1 MTNTESFNK
10 DNRRPCPHSEFCGGC
25 LYDSGNYGDVLK
37 QKEGEVRGCFNSR
50 DIDISEI
57 FQGIVGADSTHL
69 FAYRNK
75 MEYTFGDL
83 VKGGELQLGM
93 HKKGNFMSI
102 ITVDECQLVPD
113 DFNKILKC
121 TLDFCTSRSYTHY
134 NKKSH
139 EGLLRNLIVRRG
151 VRTGEILVDIVTSS
165 ECDAVRGDGSLG
177 FDAEAW
183 KDSVLSLPLDAE
195 IVGIMHTI
203 NDGLADTV
211 SCDEQRIL
219 FGRDY
224 YYEEICGLRF
234 KVNVFSFFQTNVEAI
249 ERLYTEAVSLIQN
262 IDGKVVYDLF
272 CGTGTISQIVSEKA
286 ARVIG
291 VEIVADS
298 VEAAETN
305 AALNGIANCEFIQ
318 GDVYKVLSEAAE
330 GSLPAPDVIIVD
342 PPRMGLQTKT
352 VNKVATYGV
361 PEILYISCN
370 SKTLAADI
378 DDFRLAGYE
387 PKYIKAYDN
396 FPWTKHVETVVLMS
410 KVKGK

>member
-1 MTNTESFNK
+1 M
-10 DNRRPCPHSEFCGGC
+10 
-25 LYDSGNYGDVLK
+25 
-37 QKEGEVRGCFNSR
+37 
-50 DIDISEI
+50 
-57 FQGIVGADSTHL
+57 
-69 FAYRNK
+69 
-75 MEYTFGDL
+75 
-83 VKGGELQLGM
+83 
-93 HKKGNFMSI
+93 
-102 ITVDECQLVPD
+102 
-113 DFNKILKC
+113 
-121 TLDFCTSRSYTHY
+121 
-134 NKKSH
+134 
-139 EGLLRNLIVRRG
+139 
-151 VRTGEILVDIVTSS
+151 DIVTSS

-396 FPWTKHVETVVLMS
+396 FPWTKHVETVVQLS
-410 KVKGK
+410 RQ